1 MPGGATLTGPVFYTV
16 VGRISAAPS
25 GILLA
30 KKSAT
35 DVALLSFESGLL

>member
-1 MPGGATLTGPVFYTV
+1 PGGATLTGPVFYTV

-30 KKSAT
+30 KKKRYRRSAF
-35 DVALLSFESGLL
+35 VF